1 MLKFYANINGT
12 NEGPY
17 TLDELKDLVASNKIS
32 PKTYVLLEG
41 TDKCFLPRQVEGLFP
56 SNGAMPNL
64 PPLVSGEISNIR
76 NDFANLKQMIVNQ
89 D

>member
-1 MLKFYANINGT
+1 MLKYYANINGT

-41 TDKCFLPRQVEGLFP
+41 TDKWIKRNEYLL
-56 SNGAMPNL
+56 NL
-64 PPLVSGEISNIR
+64 I
-76 NDFANLKQMIVNQ
+76 K
-89 D
+89 

>member
-1 MLKFYANINGT
+1 M
-12 NEGPY
+12 
-17 TLDELKDLVASNKIS
+17 D
-32 PKTYVLLEG
+32 
-41 TDKCFLPRQVEGLFP
+41 LPRQVEGLFP